1 MHRAVRN
8 LLKKMHIEIV
18 EAEFSGTESV
28 CCGDNFYGAVPNEQV
43 EKRIQM
49 RADQFPC
56 QDVVVY
62 CIGCVRAMTASGK
75 TPHYL
80 PDLLFDRIAEPMPDT
95 LDEYHS
101 KLGDYI
107 EIH

>member
-1 MHRAVRN
+1 M
-8 LLKKMHIEIV
+8 
-18 EAEFSGTESV
+18 
-28 CCGDNFYGAVPNEQV
+28 
-43 EKRIQM
+43 
-49 RADQFPC
+49 C
-56 QDVVVY
+56 QGVVVY
-62 CIGCVRAMTASGK
+62 VMRCVRTITASWK
-75 TPHYL
+75 TPQYL